1 MPHRLIERI
10 RRKILF
16 RDYDL
21 TIHAIEEMAEDDLDI
36 LDIEHAVLNGQ
47 VVRRH
52 KHDPRGTKYA
62 VEGLAVDG
70 ERVVG
75 VVGRFHATDRFLI
88 ITVYDVNKYH

>member
-1 MPHRLIERI
+1 VPHHFIERI
-10 RRKILF
+10 RRKILL

-36 LDIEHAVLNGQ
+36 LDIEQAVLSGQ

-52 KHDPRGTKYA
+52 KHDLRGTKYTI
-62 VEGLAVDG
+62 EGLAVDG
-70 ERVVG
+70 ERLVG